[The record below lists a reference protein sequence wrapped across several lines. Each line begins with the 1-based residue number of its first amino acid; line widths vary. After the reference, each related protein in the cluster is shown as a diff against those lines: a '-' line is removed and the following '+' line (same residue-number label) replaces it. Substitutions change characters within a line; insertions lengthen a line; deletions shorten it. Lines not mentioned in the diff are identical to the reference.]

1 MNKKA
6 KRVYDKAMICYEKG
20 EINKALEI
28 CEDVL
33 FEGLDNPAVLNF
45 KGLLL
50 YQKGNL
56 NEAITAWTINKDLNY
71 DGMAQNYIKDAIAD
85 EKRIDLYREGEQSLK
100 QLKIDTALELFKRC
114 AESDFNSIKVNIG
127 IGMCYQKKGDFY
139 RAKEYVDKALS
150 IDKNAITAKIIEKEL
165 KEEGVYSED
174 KNSSKGFLIGITSLF
189 VILAIAAGGY
199 LIFSKFKNKDFTIN
213 IHEAKGN
220 EVIDEK
226 KNTTEDAKEAE
237 VKEISEVKP
246 ETTSKEIVKE
256 ESKNTSF
263 NKEKLKTLMENND
276 LDGVYEQLKNIKRE
290 SISSEDLIVYKQ
302 AIDLMK
308 NQGIAKFYE
317 YGLWSFNQNN
327 YSEARISFDKAYTYC
342 EGSSIKEHILFYRA
356 SNSLKESNIPIALAQ
371 YEEYYKQYPKG
382 VYTQEA
388 LYELALLNKIVDK
401 EKSKSY
407 ANSLINNFP
416 SSIYIN
422 DNIVSIVKN

>member
-1 MNKKA
+1 
-6 KRVYDKAMICYEKG
+6 
-20 EINKALEI
+20 
-28 CEDVL
+28 
-33 FEGLDNPAVLNF
+33 LDNPPALNF

-56 NEAITAWTINKDLNY
+56 NEAITAWKINKDLN
-71 DGMAQNYIKDAIAD
+71 DDDMAQNYIQDAMAD
-85 EKRIDLYREGEQSLK
+85 EKRMDLYREGEQSLK

-276 LDGVYEQLKNIKRE
+276 LDGVYEQLKEVKKE
-290 SISSEDLIVYKQ
+290 SISSEDLTVYKQ

-388 LYELALLNKIVDK
+388 LYELALLNKTVDK